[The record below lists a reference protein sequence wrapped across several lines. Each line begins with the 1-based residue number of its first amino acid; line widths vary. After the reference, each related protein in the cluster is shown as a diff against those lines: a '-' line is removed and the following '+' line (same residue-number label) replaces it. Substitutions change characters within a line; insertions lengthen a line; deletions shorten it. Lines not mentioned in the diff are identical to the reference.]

1 MKPLNTRPSSRRSAR
16 LGAVQAL
23 YQIEQTGQSGEPA
36 IAEFISHR
44 FPLLQEEMHYFKPDI
59 ALFRNLVLG
68 VSDNLENID
77 LLIEENLSESWR
89 LERLPSVM
97 RAILRSACYELKDE
111 ALVLT
116 PVIINEYVE
125 ISKEFFE
132 DKEVSFANGILD
144 IIAKQVRV
152 AN

>member
-1 MKPLNTRPSSRRSAR
+1 MKPFNNRPSSRRSAR

-23 YQIEQTGQSGEPA
+23 YQIEQINQEVESA
-36 IAEFISHR
+36 IEEFISHR
-44 FPLLQEEMHYFKPDI
+44 FPLLGEEMQYFKPDLD
-59 ALFRNLVLG
+59 LFKNLVQG
-68 VSDNLENID
+68 VSHNLVSLD
-77 LLIEENLSESWR
+77 TLIEENLSENWR

-97 RAILRSACYELKDE
+97 RAILRAACHELNNE
-111 ALVLT
+111 SLVPT

-125 ISKEFFE
+125 ISKEFFQ

-144 IIAKQVRV
+144 IIAKKVRP